1 MAWWGKIIGGAFG
14 FMLGGPLGALLGAAL
29 GHNFDRGLKLSDEFG
44 GPAYGDV
51 ERVQAAFF
59 TATFS
64 IMGHIAKA
72 DGKVTQAEIANAE
85 AIMARMQLGAEQRKA
100 AIELFNEGK
109 ADDFPLQDVLVQFRK
124 ECHRRINLMQMFLEI
139 QISTAFSD
147 QKLHPAEKKILYH
160 IADALGFSRAQLDH
174 LFHLAGG
181 VAAPRTEKAAIREAY
196 EVLGVDSNAPDAEVK
211 KAYRRLMN
219 QHHPDKLVSK
229 GLPEEMIKLANEKTQ
244 QIKEAYELVKKSR
257 K

>member
-1 MAWWGKIIGGAFG
+1 MAWWGKIVGGAFG

-29 GHNFDRGLKLSDEFG
+29 GHNFDKGLKLSDEVG
-44 GPAYGDV
+44 GMAYGDQ

-72 DGKVTQAEIANAE
+72 DGRVTKAEIANSE
-85 AIMARMQLGAEQRKA
+85 AIMARMQLDAQQRQA
-100 AIELFNEGK
+100 AIKLFNEGK
-109 ADDFPLQDVLVQFRK
+109 ADDFPLDDVLTQFRK
-124 ECHRRINLMQMFLEI
+124 ECHRRLNLMQMFIEI
-139 QISTAFSD
+139 QIGTAFSD
-147 QKLHPAEKKILYH
+147 QKLHPAEKDILYR
-160 IADALGFSRAQLDH
+160 IADVLGFSRRQLDH

-181 VAAPRTEKAAIREAY
+181 VPSPRTQKAATQEAY
-196 EVLGVDSNAPDAEVK
+196 EVLGIKKSASDADVK

-244 QIKEAYELVKKSR
+244 QIKEAYDLIKQSR
-257 K
+257 Q